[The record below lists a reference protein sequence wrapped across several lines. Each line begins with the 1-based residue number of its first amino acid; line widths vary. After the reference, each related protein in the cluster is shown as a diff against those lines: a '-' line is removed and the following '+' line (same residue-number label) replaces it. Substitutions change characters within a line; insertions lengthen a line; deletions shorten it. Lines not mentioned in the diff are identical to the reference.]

1 MDNEETIALEPIQ
14 LEIAEEPTELTKE
27 QQRVD
32 LERELLLNKL
42 AESNLDGV
50 REKVAFI
57 LNHYPEARNSDITL
71 AWRFWKVFEPEYAG
85 YGVIDEEKM
94 HKLTKLTSIARARA
108 KIQNEYKLFLADT
121 EVRKH
126 RRGREEDEKNKQLAD
141 KPPDIPEISF
151 YIDES
156 SKNGKYAIVGGLCS
170 PGDVQSYRLLGNL
183 TQWKR
188 KKGISYEFHFTK
200 LSRQRLE
207 EYKEFF
213 TTALSHFDTFS
224 FKAVALEQAG
234 VCKSPNE
241 IIRELHYHLIHIG
254 IKHEV
259 QTKRLTLPRYIN
271 IYKDKEDGTDKL
283 EMARLEQDLH
293 ASFTKH
299 FENEASLKQLVAIE
313 SAENFYIQ
321 LSDLFIGSVAR
332 ILNREESNP
341 QLNHKD
347 ALADYIV
354 SLLRLNLSGQST
366 YQDSAFVHF
375 L

>member
-1 MDNEETIALEPIQ
+1 MNNEETTALESVQ
-14 LEIAEEPTELTKE
+14 LEIEEEAPELTKE
-27 QQRVD
+27 QKVD
-32 LERELLLNKL
+32 LERQSLLNKL

-57 LNHYPEARNSDITL
+57 LNHYPESRNSDNAL
-71 AWRFWKVFEPEYAG
+71 VWKFWRVFKPEYAG
-85 YGVIDEEKM
+85 YEVIDEEKM
-94 HKLTKLTSIARARA
+94 QKLTKLTSITRARA

-151 YIDES
+151 YVDES
-156 SKNGKYAIVGGLCS
+156 SKNGKYAIVGGLFS
-170 PGDVQSYRLLGNL
+170 PGDVQSYKLLSNL
-183 TQWKR
+183 TQWKG
-188 KKGISYEFHFTK
+188 KKGISYEFHFAK

-213 TTALSHFDTFS
+213 ATALSHFDTFG
-224 FKAVALEQAG
+224 FKAVALELAG
-234 VCKSPNE
+234 IRKSSNE
-241 IIRELHYHLIHIG
+241 IIREMHYQLVLTG

-259 QTKRLTLPRYIN
+259 ETRRLTLPRHVN

-283 EMARLEQDLH
+283 EMARLEKDLH
-293 ASFTKH
+293 ASFAKH
-299 FENEASLKQLVAIE
+299 FENEATLKRLVAIE

-332 ILNREESNP
+332 ILNREENNP

-347 ALADYIV
+347 ALADYII
-354 SLLRLNLSGQST
+354 SSLRLDLSGQST

>member
-1 MDNEETIALEPIQ
+1 MNSEETTALEPVQ
-14 LEIAEEPTELTKE
+14 LEIAEETTELTKE
-27 QQRVD
+27 QKVD
-32 LERELLLNKL
+32 LERESLLNKL

-57 LNHYPEARNSDITL
+57 LNHYPEARNSDNAL
-71 AWRFWKVFEPEYAG
+71 AWRFWRVFEPEHAG
-85 YGVIDEEKM
+85 SGVIDEEKM
-94 HKLTKLTSIARARA
+94 QKLTKLTSITRARA

-121 EVRKH
+121 EVRIH

-151 YIDES
+151 YVDES

-170 PGDVQSYRLLGNL
+170 PGDVQSYKLLVNL
-183 TQWKR
+183 TQWK
-188 KKGISYEFHFTK
+188 KEKGISYEFHFTK
-200 LSRQRLE
+200 LSRHRLE

-234 VCKSPNE
+234 ICKSSNE
-241 IIRELHYHLIHIG
+241 IIRELHYHLIHRG

-259 QTKRLTLPRYIN
+259 ETKRLTLPRCVN

-283 EMARLEQDLH
+283 EMERLEQDLH
-293 ASFTKH
+293 ASFTNH
-299 FENEASLKQLVAIE
+299 FDNEATLQRLVAIE
-313 SAENFYIQ
+313 SADNFYIQ

-332 ILNREESNP
+332 ILNREKNNP

-347 ALADYIV
+347 DLADYII
-354 SLLRLNLSGQST
+354 SLLRLDLSGQST